1 MSMVVVFTGKERD
14 ADTGLDFFGA
24 RSFSAAQGRFTS
36 PDTPGYASLRNPL
49 AWNLYAYALN
59 NPLKFIDP
67 DGHEVVC
74 HGNADECKKAVAA
87 ATGNSDAAARVGTT
101 TITTRHSF
109 LGIPW
114 TTSKT
119 TITISGDIASFR
131 GLGQNASR
139 LADLVSDKREFGF
152 NASSSTYKG
161 DPIGF
166 LNTLIAPGER
176 PLYGGGQTVTPSE
189 GFEPASF
196 VDPKPATYAIDTD
209 AQAAGIPPANMGEK
223 AAHEFLGHLWGE
235 VIAGHR
241 AGTAQNK
248 QDSLDAENSVRRLD
262 PQRGQKTEHH

>member
-1 MSMVVVFTGKERD
+1 
-14 ADTGLDFFGA
+14 
-24 RSFSAAQGRFTS
+24 
-36 PDTPGYASLRNPL
+36 
-49 AWNLYAYALN
+49 LN

-74 HGNADECKKAVAA
+74 NGNADDCKKAIAG
-87 ATGNSDAAARVGTT
+87 ATGNADAAARVGTNT
-101 TITTRHSF
+101 TTTQHSF
-109 LGIPW
+109 LGLFHW

-119 TITISGDIASFR
+119 TITISGDMGSFR
-131 GLGQNASR
+131 ALGQNASR
-139 LADLVSDKREFGF
+139 LAGLVSDKREFGF

-166 LNTLIAPGER
+166 WNTLSAPGER
-176 PLYGGGQTVTPSE
+176 PLYGGGQSVTESQ
-189 GFEPASF
+189 GYNYASF
-196 VDPKPATYAIDTD
+196 VDPKPATYSIDTD

-235 VIAGHR
+235 AFAGHK

-248 QDSLDAENSVRRLD
+248 QDSLDAENAVRRLD